1 MKEGKKQNKQ
11 GIYLVFKKK
20 KRLIYLVVKLQ
31 ITYMGVEE
39 DLLLEEAEE
48 GHLEQLNRCETA
60 YNTKN
65 ASATALFE
73 YGWVLTRDEDV
84 DKVNEGIKI
93 LKALQYEVKSTRGH
107 ALLTIAQAYFRLG
120 EFNNARKHALTLI
133 KLYPRTDPERN
144 ENLKKAIALHKKIR
158 AEISS
163 RGMKFMGTMWF
174 VGVIAVFGFIAYRNR
189 NNS

>member
-1 MKEGKKQNKQ
+1 M
-11 GIYLVFKKK
+11 
-20 KRLIYLVVKLQ
+20 KLQ

-93 LKALQYEVKSTRGH
+93 LKCKGETHKTILSELFLK
-107 ALLTIAQAYFRLG
+107 LL
-120 EFNNARKHALTLI
+120 LI
-133 KLYPRTDPERN
+133 
-144 ENLKKAIALHKKIR
+144 NLSKYSL
-158 AEISS
+158 S
-163 RGMKFMGTMWF
+163 
-174 VGVIAVFGFIAYRNR
+174 
-189 NNS
+189 